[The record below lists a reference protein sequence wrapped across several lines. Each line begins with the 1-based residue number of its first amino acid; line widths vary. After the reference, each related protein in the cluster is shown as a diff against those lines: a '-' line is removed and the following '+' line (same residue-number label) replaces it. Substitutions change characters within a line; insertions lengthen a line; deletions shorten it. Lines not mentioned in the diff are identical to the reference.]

1 MASFD
6 VISYNCNGL
15 GEKTK
20 RSKVFN
26 FLSNK
31 LKNGFCFLQ
40 ETHSTPDCVEKW
52 QKEWGGKMFFSHG
65 KSNSTGTAIC
75 FSKNYNFDVIKESS
89 DGSGRILILECSC
102 NGEKFIF
109 INLYNANNE
118 RDQLLTLQMLE
129 NLLVNHDPDNECY
142 PILGGDFNFI
152 FDVTLDASGGNP
164 TLKKRSISKVLKLV
178 EKLDICDIFRIRYP
192 NDKRFSFRQKTPLR
206 QRRLDYIFVPN
217 NLQEFVTDVDI
228 LPSFMSDHSPVFVRI
243 DTLPTA
249 KRGKYGWKFN
259 SSLLRD
265 PNFVT
270 KIKDI
275 ISSSINNFDETSTP
289 HMKWE
294 FLKYNM
300 RKFCM
305 DFSKNNARQQNIQ
318 KNHHE
323 NIVKKFETTE
333 DKSSEDIYLQSKLF
347 LDNLIEERT
356 KGAILRSKSQWY
368 EKGEKS
374 SKFFLNLEKKNSI
387 NNTVKKIVQENN
399 TEITDSNDILK
410 SLNGFYSDLFKRKS
424 NKTIHQC
431 KDFLH
436 DIDVPKITPEH
447 QFLCEKDISIDDLK
461 NSLYSMQK
469 GKTPGN
475 DGFTTDFYIHFWD
488 DVKTIFYES
497 VKYSFQ
503 VGFLSTSQR
512 QAIIKLLEKRDK
524 DKRFIGNWRP
534 ISLLNVDAKIISK
547 CVATRLSPVLPTIIS
562 CDQTAYV
569 KGRFIGESARLIS
582 DILEVT
588 DTEKLEGYMLT
599 ADLEKAFDSIDHTF
613 LLSCLEKYGFGPNFL
628 KWIKILLNKNESCVM
643 NGGTTTG
650 YFNLERG
657 ARQGDPIAAYLFILV
672 LEIFFILIRSN
683 ANIKKLKIY
692 DFSYILTAY
701 ADDTTF
707 FVADLNSVLEI
718 NNVFGKFSS
727 FSGLRLNNSKCE
739 ICGIGVKKGDNVALC
754 GFKNV
759 DLTTNSVRILG
770 VHFSYNKAICK
781 QRNFTDVIKKIE
793 NVIKVWNFRSLT
805 LSGKITIFKTLAISK
820 IVYISYLSSVP
831 NRGVNLIRVSV
842 ITRVITRLSH
852 FFAR

>member
-1 MASFD
+1 MNAF
-6 VISYNCNGL
+6 
-15 GEKTK
+15 
-20 RSKVFN
+20 R
-26 FLSNK
+26 
-31 LKNGFCFLQ
+31 KN
-40 ETHSTPDCVEKW
+40 
-52 QKEWGGKMFFSHG
+52 
-65 KSNSTGTAIC
+65 
-75 FSKNYNFDVIKESS
+75 
-89 DGSGRILILECSC
+89 
-102 NGEKFIF
+102 
-109 INLYNANNE
+109 
-118 RDQLLTLQMLE
+118 
-129 NLLVNHDPDNECY
+129 
-142 PILGGDFNFI
+142 
-152 FDVTLDASGGNP
+152 
-164 TLKKRSISKVLKLV
+164 
-178 EKLDICDIFRIRYP
+178 
-192 NDKRFSFRQKTPLR
+192 
-206 QRRLDYIFVPN
+206 
-217 NLQEFVTDVDI
+217 
-228 LPSFMSDHSPVFVRI
+228 
-243 DTLPTA
+243 
-249 KRGKYGWKFN
+249 
-259 SSLLRD
+259 
-265 PNFVT
+265 
-270 KIKDI
+270 
-275 ISSSINNFDETSTP
+275 
-289 HMKWE
+289 
-294 FLKYNM
+294 
-300 RKFCM
+300 
-305 DFSKNNARQQNIQ
+305 
-318 KNHHE
+318 
-323 NIVKKFETTE
+323 
-333 DKSSEDIYLQSKLF
+333 KSSFLFCQSLVF
-347 LDNLIEERT
+347 D
-356 KGAILRSKSQWY
+356 
-368 EKGEKS
+368 
-374 SKFFLNLEKKNSI
+374 LEPSI
-387 NNTVKKIVQENN
+387 RGPNKKIVQENN

-410 SLNGFYSDLFKRKS
+410 SLNGFHSDLFKRKS

-431 KDFLH
+431 NDFLH
-436 DIDVPKITPEH
+436 NIDVPKITPEH

-588 DTEKLEGYMLT
+588 DTEQLEGYMLT

-643 NGGTTTG
+643 NGGTTTS

-831 NRGVNLIRVSV
+831 NDIISQLDIVHKNFIWGNKRAKIKHSTLINDYGDGGLRDVDIKSKFNALHLSWLKRLYDNNFHPWKNIPNFLFKKLSGCKSTLFFPNLSINSSALSKLPEFYKNIV
-842 ITRVITRLSH
+842 INWITFSRSEPMTIYSL
-852 FFAR
+852 FNK